1 MVMFWWIIFRDS
13 DFIEMVDLQDEE
25 IVERELLIKKQN
37 KMYQN
42 YYKKII

>member
-13 DFIEMVDLQDEE
+13 DFIETVDLQDEE
-25 IVERELLIKKQN
+25 IVEQELLIKKQN